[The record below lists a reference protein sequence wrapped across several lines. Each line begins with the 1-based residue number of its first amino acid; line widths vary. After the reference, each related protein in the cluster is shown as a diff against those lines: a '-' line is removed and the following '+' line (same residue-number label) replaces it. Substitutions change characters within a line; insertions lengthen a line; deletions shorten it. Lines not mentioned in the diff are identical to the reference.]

1 MSKIVQL
8 RLARA
13 ALAAAKAQL
22 DALQDD
28 PELKS
33 LQVFESELR
42 ALLAKHSRSLV
53 DVNQILDENYKAPKA
68 QATGA
73 AKVAKAAATTEGG
86 RPTKTWV
93 NPHTNEKIV
102 SSHGNHTVLNEWRKK
117 WGVEAVKGWAT
128 LNE

>member
-22 DALQDD
+22 EALQGD

-33 LQVFESELR
+33 LQEFETELR

-68 QATGA
+68 QSSGA
-73 AKVAKAAATTEGG
+73 AKAAVVTPGG
-86 RPTKTWV
+86 RPTKTWK
-93 NPHTNEKIV
+93 NPHNGETIV

-128 LNE
+128 INA